1 MHTKKRACTMNLMY
15 LGCVRTST
23 QATQVTKVCVAS
35 QIHSGRTG
43 FTVHTQIISAVH
55 TKTG

>member
-1 MHTKKRACTMNLMY
+1 MNLMY